1 MICRQPRL
9 YMKYPGSHLHA
20 NLLKWGPR
28 LVRSLCEQ
36 ESLAPRRQSS
46 GELCGSHPCALTSR
60 IGLGISVEAW
70 KSSAA
75 CPCRS
80 CHCLNWRSI
89 AAFGFCSWQQEG
101 DISFNSDHISLN
113 SSSAELMPRIL
124 PARFP
129 ASGFQDIRQ
138 YTSAPNSCRW
148 LSRINWSSTHSKFP
162 HLICVLEGTKFC
174 QGYNPWP
181 CSACRIYPGGDLL
194 YFDQMD
200 DSNMWSPGGWCWWRN
215 LFW

>member
-46 GELCGSHPCALTSR
+46 RELCGSHPCARTSR
-60 IGLGISVEAW
+60 IGPTATTTTQLGISCLQRISHLETCWQDRQCIVWKLYRGISVEAW

-89 AAFGFCSWQQEG
+89 AAFDLPRVAEAVVGSKKV
-101 DISFNSDHISLN
+101 ILVSNSDHISLN

-124 PARFP
+124 PRPFSCLWFP
-129 ASGFQDIRQ
+129 RHTAVHKRTKLLQVVVQ
-138 YTSAPNSCRW
+138 NQ
-148 LSRINWSSTHSKFP
+148 LKQHS
-162 HLICVLEGTKFC
+162 
-174 QGYNPWP
+174 
-181 CSACRIYPGGDLL
+181 
-194 YFDQMD
+194 
-200 DSNMWSPGGWCWWRN
+200 
-215 LFW
+215 